1 MPLSLFAMIYSIH
14 GLARVFLTL
23 KRAWSNHD
31 PIMSCHVVIPS
42 YDLSSLKGLKDQQS
56 MGFVTMY

>member
-1 MPLSLFAMIYSIH
+1 MIYSIH

-31 PIMSCHVVIPS
+31 PIMSCHAVIPS